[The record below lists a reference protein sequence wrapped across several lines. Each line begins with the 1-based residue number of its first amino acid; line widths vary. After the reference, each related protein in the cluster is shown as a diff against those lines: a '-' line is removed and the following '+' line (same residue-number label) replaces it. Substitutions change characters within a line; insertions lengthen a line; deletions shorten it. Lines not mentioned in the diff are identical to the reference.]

1 MGNSSD
7 LELFHEV
14 SQFIFLESE
23 LLDERRFREWLD
35 LLTEDFHYWMPV
47 RESLGT
53 ARKISEELSQPGEV
67 AYFDDTKQI
76 MEKRIKRME
85 IGPAWAEHPP
95 SRTRHM
101 ISNIR
106 IKGTSGDEIEVHSN
120 FLTYRSRLE
129 HDQDYFIGARQEVL
143 RRVDGQL
150 KIAKRTVILDQAILQ
165 AKNISIIL

>member
-1 MGNSSD
+1 MSSD

-14 SQFIFLESE
+14 SQFIYRECE
-23 LLDERRFREWLD
+23 LLDERRFQEWLE
-35 LLTEDFHYWMPV
+35 LLTDDFHYWMPV

-67 AYFDDTKQI
+67 AYFDDTRQI
-76 MEKRIKRME
+76 MEKRIKRLE

-106 IKGTSGDEIEVHSN
+106 IANLEGDNIEVHSN

-129 HDQDYFIGARQEVL
+129 HDQDFFIGGRHDVL
-143 RRVDGQL
+143 RRTEGKL
-150 KIAKRTVILDQAILQ
+150 MIAKRTVILDQSILQ